1 LLACRTGGR
10 GEGARYASSLTM
22 RKLPALAAACLC
34 LLAAFAPAAAHAS
47 ASQILRD
54 CNLHGH
60 LTGHYSQKDLANALA
75 QLQGDQSEYTDCE
88 ASIKA
93 AQAADARQ
101 AAASHQHHG
110 STHGATN
117 GGGTTGGGTSSGAGA
132 STAAAASHAPTKADQ
147 NAIHRAASQPGSVAL
162 PGGESISPTN
172 SSATGSSGLH
182 AMPVPLRV
190 VLILLAAGALAGAG
204 LGLRRRVLDR
214 RTDT

>member
-10 GEGARYASSLTM
+10 REGVGYAPSMTM
-22 RKLPALAAACLC
+22 RKLSALAAACLC

-93 AQAADARQ
+93 AQAAGARQ
-101 AAASHQHHG
+101 SAASHQHHG
-110 STHGATN
+110 SAHGATT
-117 GGGTTGGGTSSGAGA
+117 GGSTGGGSSTGSGHTSASGAGPVA
-132 STAAAASHAPTKADQ
+132 TKADQ
-147 NAIHRAASQPGSVAL
+147 NAIHRAAKLPGNVQL

-172 SSATGSSGLH
+172 ASATGSSGLH

-190 VLILLAAGALAGAG
+190 VLILLAAGALAGVG

>member
-1 LLACRTGGR
+1 M
-10 GEGARYASSLTM
+10 TM
-22 RKLPALAAACLC
+22 RKLSALAAACLC

-60 LTGHYSQKDLANALA
+60 LTGHYSQKDLAGALA

-93 AQAADARQ
+93 AQAANAR
-101 AAASHQHHG
+101 AAGARQHHG
-110 STHGATN
+110 TAHGATAT
-117 GGGTTGGGTSSGAGA
+117 GGSTGGGSSTGGGGHAGGAA
-132 STAAAASHAPTKADQ
+132 THPPTPADQ
-147 NAIHRAASQPGSVAL
+147 NAIHRAARLPGKVAL
-162 PGGESISPTN
+162 PGGETISPTT
-172 SSATGSSGLH
+172 SSAASGSGLH

-214 RTDT
+214 RSDT